1 MAAKEVAYFLLCRGK
16 RSSGSRNLD
25 SNLNYSDVSQLFKN
39 GLEAQSSNNSNAARA
54 IYEEIL
60 ILEPQHSE
68 ANHNLGVLCVAQN
81 EYLKA
86 LELFKTALG
95 ISPNVSLFWASY
107 IDTLIK
113 LNRITDAKAIA
124 QAAKES
130 GLFCARVQSLYHF
143 LEKQYQDPTREE
155 AVKLDEL
162 LLKGKYKQAVKRC
175 LGLFKP
181 YPNSSII
188 CLALGDAYRE
198 LGKIDQAIASYK
210 KVAEYQAENTQGFV
224 RLGELYTKIE
234 DIEAAIANFQKAL
247 KIDPQ
252 DDVICHLLAQ
262 SFVSKDDNN
271 QARKY
276 FKKAIKIAP
285 QNAYHHSS
293 LGLLLEK
300 QNEHKSAA
308 ASFRKAIKI
317 LPNDSNLHAHLGIS
331 LMKIDRKNA
340 VKSFEKCIE
349 IDPNRLDVLSSLGCV
364 LNEMSCYSDAKIKLN
379 RALDLDPHYYDAHHN
394 LAVNYS
400 HLGDSQA
407 AISSLKTALK
417 YATPN
422 DASKSETILGMEL
435 LRNLDF
441 KNGWPALEGRWNSGQ
456 DATYINTSKP
466 LWDPTRKDDR
476 VFLWEEQGLGDL
488 VMYSSLIEELR
499 NSVGQLIF
507 QVDQRLIPLFQRSFS
522 EDIRFIPQQRKVF
535 ELEYDSHIP
544 IGSLPL
550 HFRPSLKSFEKTSGR
565 YLQHNAELT
574 KKIKSKLQKNDKRE
588 IYGISWRGGSK
599 KHLVNK
605 NKLIQ
610 LENLVKI
617 FNHEKVQLVSLQYGD
632 TSEEL
637 ATLAKN
643 HGINVISVNEICNS
657 QDINGLA
664 SLICACDQVVSM
676 DNTTVFLAGA
686 LGRPTNVLVPFTSD
700 WRWGSNLSQSYWHSS
715 LRVYKQKKVH
725 DWSYP
730 LKHLKMD
737 LNKI

>member
-39 GLEAQSSNNSNAARA
+39 GLEAQSSNNSNAARD
-54 IYEEIL
+54 IYKEIL
-60 ILEPQHSE
+60 ILEPQHPE
-68 ANHNLGVLCVAQN
+68 ANHNLGVLYVAQN

-162 LLKGKYKQAVKRC
+162 LLKGKYKQVVKRC

-210 KVAEYQAENTQGFV
+210 KVAENDAEAKQGFIK
-224 RLGELYTKIE
+224 LGEIYTKIE
-234 DIEAAIANFQKAL
+234 SIDIAIDCFQKAL

-252 DDVICHLLAQ
+252 DSTIYHLLGML
-262 SFVSKDDNN
+262 FKDKNDEN
-271 QARKY
+271 QAKKY
-276 FKKAIKIAP
+276 FKKATKINP
-285 QNAYHHSS
+285 HNALHHNA
-293 LGLLLEK
+293 LGLLLEE
-300 QNEHKSAA
+300 QEDHKGAA
-308 ASFRKAIKI
+308 VHFRKAIKI
-317 LPNDSNLHAHLGIS
+317 LPNDAQMHGNLGIA
-331 LMKIDRKNA
+331 LKDIDRKKSA
-340 VKSFEKCIE
+340 KSFEKCIA
-349 IDPNRLDVLSSLGCV
+349 IDPNCVGALTSLGCI
-364 LNEMSCYSDAKIKLN
+364 LSELGRYSDAKIKLE
-379 RALDLDPHYYDAHHN
+379 RALALDPQASDAYHN
-394 LAVNYS
+394 LGVNYS
-400 HLGDSQA
+400 HLGESLA
-407 AISSLKTALK
+407 AISVLKKAVKYASPDDSLKAKTM
-417 YATPN
+417 
-422 DASKSETILGMEL
+422 LGMEL
-435 LRNLDF
+435 LRTLNF
-441 KNGWPALEGRWNSGQ
+441 KNGWPALESRWSADQ
-456 DATYINTSKP
+456 DNIFINTSKP
-466 LWDPTRKDDR
+466 QWDPTRKDDR
-476 VFLWEEQGLGDL
+476 VLLWEEQGLGDL
-488 VMYSSLIEELR
+488 IMYSSLIEELR

-522 EDIRFIPQQRKVF
+522 EDIRFIAPQRKVF

-550 HFRPSLKSFEKTSGR
+550 HFRPSLKSFEKTSGC

-574 KKIKSKLQKNDKRE
+574 KKIKSKLQKDDKRE
-588 IYGISWRGGSK
+588 IYGISWKGGSLR
-599 KHLVNK
+599 HIVNK
-605 NKLIQ
+605 NKSIE

-632 TSEEL
+632 TSQEL

-643 HGINVISVNEICNS
+643 HGIKVISVNEICNLR
-657 QDINGLA
+657 DIDGLA

-686 LGRPTNVLVPFTSD
+686 LGRPTSVLVPFTSD
-700 WRWGSNLSQSYWHSS
+700 WRWGPNLGQSYWHSS
-715 LRVYKQKKVH
+715 LRQYKQKKVH

-737 LNKI
+737 LDKI